1 MGFLKRR
8 RARREMLLQKRI
20 DCMVTA
26 FDAKHERQ
34 LRNEMEE
41 NGKLYD
47 IVKIYANSTTDD
59 DDPENTMNDIGLVE
73 VALKIFLKPSDWY
86 KLQSQSF
93 YQELI
98 QYLDNLQI
106 QQNPSSPEEEK
117 SSAETEKLQE

>member
-1 MGFLKRR
+1 
-8 RARREMLLQKRI
+8 MLLQKRI
-20 DCMVTA
+20 YCMVTA

-34 LRNEMEE
+34 LLNEMEE

-47 IVKIYANSTTDD
+47 IVKIYANSTMDD